1 MSVDIVNLIEN
12 NPLTKLTGNYQSSM
26 VDKMKANFN
35 SYEQQM
41 FLSCFYC
48 YLNYN
53 DTDYVIDLDNVWE
66 WMGFQQKSNAK
77 QLLEK
82 YFCNNTDYKIF
93 APEVAGA
100 KKEGRG
106 GHNKEVIL
114 MTIRTFKLFCLK
126 AGTKKANEIHEYYVK
141 MEKVIHEVVMEEC
154 NALSEQLKQIKQ
166 DNLNK
171 DAQIATKDTEMV
183 KREADFQIKLKKQK
197 ELEKEKVL
205 LSQFTMHIPIVYI
218 IRVKTVETG
227 EYIVKI
233 GESRRGIVGRYNE
246 HKSKY
251 PECVLLD
258 VFVVQQSKDF
268 ESYIHNHPKIRCNQ
282 VKNMEKHENE
292 HELFLVGKNLT
303 YQILLDAI
311 NSQIDNYQEYGTKK
325 IELEIEKLK
334 VIAMNHDSP
343 AMVQLIESNK
353 RIEESNKQLHT
364 RINKLESMIDKLL
377 EIRPIKIQTGFQEP
391 LPTLG
396 PRIQKINPD
405 TMQLIKVYESATEVM
420 TEDRSIK
427 RPSLS
432 KAVLE
437 NIVYNGFRWLFV
449 ERDMDSTVLHNLQ
462 PTRPT
467 IAKNMDYVAKLN
479 TDQTEILNVY
489 LDRKTAALM
498 NGYSMGG
505 LDNAVKKGTQ
515 TQGFYYK
522 LYGEC
527 DENIVQTFTE
537 KYGKDVLLYKDGLGI
552 YNEKGELVK
561 EYKCKYDCIKLEKM
575 SDKTL
580 AKAMTEDK
588 AYNGYKY
595 MELPA
600 RLSCY
605 KGT

>member
-1 MSVDIVNLIEN
+1 MSVDIVNLIES

-35 SYEQQM
+35 TYEQQM
-41 FLSCFYC
+41 FLSSFYC

-53 DTDYVIDLDNVWE
+53 DADYVIDLDNVWE
-66 WMGFQQKSNAK
+66 WMGFQQKYHAK
-77 QLLEK
+77 HLLEK
-82 YFCNNTDYKIF
+82 HFYNNTDYKIF
-93 APEVAGA
+93 APDVAVV

-106 GHNKEVIL
+106 GHNKEHIL
-114 MTIRTFKLFCLK
+114 MTIRTFKLMCLK
-126 AGTKKANEIHEYYVK
+126 AGTKKSNEIHEYYVK
-141 MEKVIHEVVMEEC
+141 MEKVIQEVVMEEC
-154 NALSEQLKQIKQ
+154 KSLSDQLRNIQITNAN
-166 DNLNK
+166 DV
-171 DAQIATKDTEMV
+171 A
-183 KREADFQIKLKKQK
+183 KREADYQIKLKKQK

-205 LSQFTMHIPIVYI
+205 LNQFSMHIPIVYI
-218 IRVKTVETG
+218 IRVKTFETG

-233 GESRRGIVGRYNE
+233 GESRRGVVGRYNE
-246 HKSKY
+246 HKNKY

-282 VKNMEKHENE
+282 VKDMEKHENE

-303 YQILLDAI
+303 YQILIDTI

-334 VIAMNHDSP
+334 VIAMNHESP
-343 AMVQLIESNK
+343 AIVELIESNK
-353 RIEESNKQLHT
+353 RMEESNKLLHT
-364 RINKLESMIDKLL
+364 RINKLESMIEKLL
-377 EIRPIKIQTGFQEP
+377 ETRVVKIQTGFQEP

-396 PRIQKINPD
+396 QRVQKINPD

-420 TEDRSIK
+420 NEDRSIK

-437 NIVYNGFRWLFV
+437 NIIYNGFRWLFV

-467 IAKNMDYVAKLN
+467 IEKNMDYVAKMN
-479 TDQTEILNVY
+479 ADQTKILNVY

-498 NGYSMGG
+498 NGYSMSG

-527 DENIVQTFTE
+527 DENVVQNFTE
-537 KYGKDVLLYKDGLGI
+537 KYGKDVLLYKDGLGM
-552 YNEKGELVK
+552 YNEKGELIK
-561 EYKCKYDCIKLEKM
+561 EYKCKYDCIKTEKI

-580 AKAMTEDK
+580 AKAMAEDK

-595 MELPA
+595 RELPS

-605 KGT
+605 

>member
-1 MSVDIVNLIEN
+1 MRVDIVNLIES

-26 VDKMKANFN
+26 VDKMKENFN
-35 SYEQQM
+35 TYEQQM
-41 FLSCFYC
+41 FLSSFYC

-53 DTDYVIDLDNVWE
+53 DADYVIDLDNVWE
-66 WMGFQQKSNAK
+66 WMGFQQKYHAK
-77 QLLEK
+77 HLLEK
-82 YFCNNTDYKIF
+82 YFCNNNDYKIF
-93 APEVAGA
+93 APELAGA

-114 MTIRTFKLFCLK
+114 MTIRTFKLMCLK
-126 AGTKKANEIHEYYVK
+126 AGTKKSNEIHEYYVK
-141 MEKVIHEVVMEEC
+141 MEKVIQEVVMEEC
-154 NALSEQLKQIKQ
+154 KSLSDQLRNIQITNAN
-166 DNLNK
+166 DV
-171 DAQIATKDTEMV
+171 A
-183 KREADFQIKLKKQK
+183 KREADYQIKLKKQK

-205 LSQFTMHIPIVYI
+205 LNQFSMHIPIVYI

-268 ESYIHNHPKIRCNQ
+268 ESYIHNHQKIRCNQ
-282 VKNMEKHENE
+282 VKDMEKHENE
-292 HELFLVGKNLT
+292 HELFLVGKNMT
-303 YQILLDAI
+303 YQILIDTI

-334 VIAMNHDSP
+334 VIAMNHESP
-343 AMVQLIESNK
+343 AIVELIESNK
-353 RIEESNKQLHT
+353 RMEESNKLLHT
-364 RINKLESMIDKLL
+364 RINKLESMIEKLL
-377 EIRPIKIQTGFQEP
+377 EIRPVKIQTGFQEP
-391 LPTLG
+391 LSTMG
-396 PRIQKINPD
+396 PRVQKINPD

-420 TEDRSIK
+420 NEDRSIK

-467 IAKNMDYVAKLN
+467 IAKNMDYVAKMN
-479 TDQTEILNVY
+479 ADQTKILNVY

-498 NGYSMGG
+498 NGYSMSG

-527 DENIVQTFTE
+527 DENVVQNFTE
-537 KYGKDVLLYKDGLGI
+537 KYGKDVLLYKDGLGM
-552 YNEKGELVK
+552 YNQNGELVK
-561 EYKCKYDCIKLEKM
+561 EYKCKYDCIKTEKI

-580 AKAMTEDK
+580 AKAMAEDK

-595 MELPA
+595 RELPS

-605 KGT
+605 

>member
-1 MSVDIVNLIEN
+1 MSVDIVNLIES

-35 SYEQQM
+35 TYEQQM
-41 FLSCFYC
+41 FLSSFYC

-53 DTDYVIDLDNVWE
+53 DADYVIDLDNVWE

-77 QLLEK
+77 QLLERH
-82 YFCNNTDYKIF
+82 FCNNTDYKIF
-93 APEVAGA
+93 AHEVAVA
-100 KKEGRG
+100 KKERRG
-106 GHNKEVIL
+106 GHNKEIIL

-126 AGTKKANEIHEYYVK
+126 AGTKKSNEIHEYYVK
-141 MEKVIHEVVMEEC
+141 MEKVIQEVVIEEC
-154 NALSEQLKQIKQ
+154 KSLSDQLRNIQITNVN
-166 DNLNK
+166 DV
-171 DAQIATKDTEMV
+171 A
-183 KREADFQIKLKKQK
+183 KREADYQFKLKKQK

-205 LSQFTMHIPIVYI
+205 LSQFTIHIPIVYI
-218 IRVKTVETG
+218 VRVKTFETG

-233 GESRRGIVGRYNE
+233 GESHRGVVGRYNE
-246 HKSKY
+246 HKNKY

-282 VKNMEKHENE
+282 VKDMEKHENE

-303 YQILLDAI
+303 YQILIDTI

-334 VIAMNHDSP
+334 VIAMNHESP
-343 AMVQLIESNK
+343 AIVELIESNK
-353 RIEESNKQLHT
+353 RMEESNKLLHT
-364 RINKLESMIDKLL
+364 RINKLESMIEKLL
-377 EIRPIKIQTGFQEP
+377 ETRVVKIQTGFQES

-396 PRIQKINPD
+396 PRVQKINPD
-405 TMQLIKVYESATEVM
+405 TMQLIKVYESATQVM
-420 TEDRSIK
+420 NEDRTIK

-437 NIVYNGFRWLFV
+437 NIIYNGFRWMFV

-467 IAKNMDYVAKLN
+467 IAKNMDYVAKMN
-479 TDQTEILNVY
+479 ADQTKILNVY

-498 NGYSMGG
+498 NGYSMSG

-527 DENIVQTFTE
+527 DENVVQNFTE
-537 KYGKDVLLYKDGLGI
+537 KYGKDVLLYKDGLGM
-552 YNEKGELVK
+552 YNENGELIK
-561 EYKCKYDCIKLEKM
+561 EYKCKYDCIKTEKI

-580 AKAMTEDK
+580 AKAMAEDK

-595 MELPA
+595 RELPS

-605 KGT
+605 

>member
-1 MSVDIVNLIEN
+1 MSKQIDFVNLIEK
-12 NPLTKLTGNYQSSM
+12 NPLIRLTGNYQSIM
-26 VDKMKANFN
+26 IDKIKDNFN
-35 SYEQQM
+35 TYEQQM
-41 FLSCFYC
+41 FISSFYC
-48 YLNYN
+48 YLNY
-53 DTDYVIDLDNVWE
+53 DSKSDFIIDLDNIWE
-66 WMGFQQKSNAK
+66 WIGFSQKVNAK
-77 QLLEK
+77 ILLEK
-82 YFCNNTDYKIF
+82 NFIVNIDYQKSQILKQTN
-93 APEVAGA
+93 V
-100 KKEGRG
+100 KG
-106 GHNKEVIL
+106 GQNKEVFLLNIE
-114 MTIRTFKLFCLK
+114 TFKRFCLK
-126 AGTKKANEIHEYYVK
+126 AGTKKADEIHEYYIK
-141 MEKVIHEVVMEEC
+141 MEKVLQDVLLEEC
-154 NALSEQLKQIKQ
+154 NILTEQIKQIKL
-166 DNLNK
+166 DN
-171 DAQIATKDTEMV
+171 ATKDIQLIN
-183 KREADFQIKLKKQK
+183 KEADYQIKLKKQK

-205 LSQFTMHIPIVYI
+205 LNQFTMHIPIVYI
-218 IRVKTVETG
+218 VRVKTFETS

-233 GESRRGIVGRYNE
+233 GESRRGVVGRYNE
-246 HKSKY
+246 HKNKY

-282 VKNMEKHENE
+282 VKDMEKHENE

-343 AMVQLIESNK
+343 AMAQLIESNK
-353 RIEESNKQLHT
+353 RMEESNNLLHS
-364 RINKLESMIDKLL
+364 RINKLESMIEKLL
-377 EIRPIKIQTGFQEP
+377 EIRPVKIQTGFQEP

-396 PRIQKINPD
+396 PRVQKINPD

-420 TEDRSIK
+420 TEDRTIK

-449 ERDMDSTVLHNLQ
+449 ERDMDSTILHNLQ

-467 IAKNMDYVAKLN
+467 IPKNMDYVAKMN
-479 TDQTEILNVY
+479 ADQTEILNVY

-498 NGYSMGG
+498 NGYSMSG

-522 LYGEC
+522 LYSEC
-527 DENIVQTFTE
+527 DDNVVQKFTE
-537 KYGKDVLLYKDGLGI
+537 KYNKDVVLYKDGLGI
-552 YNEKGELVK
+552 YNENGELVK
-561 EYKCKYDCIKLEKM
+561 EYKCKYDCIKTERM

-580 AKAMTEDK
+580 AKAMSEDK
-588 AYNGYKY
+588 SYNGCKY
-595 MELPA
+595 RELPS

-605 KGT
+605 

>member
-1 MSVDIVNLIEN
+1 MSVDIVNLIES

-35 SYEQQM
+35 TYEQQM
-41 FLSCFYC
+41 FLSSFYC

-53 DTDYVIDLDNVWE
+53 DADYVIDLDNVWE
-66 WMGFQQKSNAK
+66 WMGFQQKYHAK
-77 QLLEK
+77 HLLEK
-82 YFCNNTDYKIF
+82 YFCNNNDYKIF
-93 APEVAGA
+93 APELAGA

-106 GHNKEVIL
+106 GHNKEIIL
-114 MTIRTFKLFCLK
+114 MTIKTFKLMCLK
-126 AGTKKANEIHEYYVK
+126 AGTKKSNEIHEYYVK
-141 MEKVIHEVVMEEC
+141 MEKVIQEVVMEEC
-154 NALSEQLKQIKQ
+154 KSLSDQLRNIQITNVNDVAK
-166 DNLNK
+166 K
-171 DAQIATKDTEMV
+171 
-183 KREADFQIKLKKQK
+183 EAEYQIKLKKQK

-205 LSQFTMHIPIVYI
+205 LNQFTMHIPIVYI
-218 IRVKTVETG
+218 IRVKTFETG

-233 GESRRGIVGRYNE
+233 GESRRGVVGRYNE

-282 VKNMEKHENE
+282 VKDMEKHENE

-343 AMVQLIESNK
+343 AMVELIESNK
-353 RIEESNKQLHT
+353 RIEESNKLLHT
-364 RINKLESMIDKLL
+364 RINKLEFMIEKLL
-377 EIRPIKIQTGFQEP
+377 ETRPVKIQTGFQET

-396 PRIQKINPD
+396 PRVQKINPD

-420 TEDRSIK
+420 NEDRSIK

-449 ERDMDSTVLHNLQ
+449 ERDMDATVLHNFQ

-479 TDQTEILNVY
+479 SDQTEILNVY

-498 NGYSMGG
+498 NGYSMSG

-527 DENIVQTFTE
+527 DENVVQNFTE
-537 KYGKDVLLYKDGLGI
+537 KYGKDVLLYKDGIGM

-561 EYKCKYDCIKLEKM
+561 EYKCKYDCIKLERM

-580 AKAMTEDK
+580 AKAIAEDK
-588 AYNGYKY
+588 VYNGFRFAS
-595 MELPA
+595 LPMKTW
-600 RLSCY
+600 C
-605 KGT
+605 

>member
-1 MSVDIVNLIEN
+1 MSVDIVNLIES

-35 SYEQQM
+35 TYEQQM
-41 FLSCFYC
+41 FLSSFYC

-53 DTDYVIDLDNVWE
+53 DANYVIDLDNVWE
-66 WMGFQQKSNAK
+66 WMGFQQKYHAK
-77 QLLEK
+77 HLLEK
-82 YFCNNTDYKIF
+82 YFCNNNDYKIF
-93 APEVAGA
+93 APELAGA

-106 GHNKEVIL
+106 GHNKEIIL
-114 MTIRTFKLFCLK
+114 MTIKTFKLMCLK
-126 AGTKKANEIHEYYVK
+126 AGTKKSNEIHEYYVK
-141 MEKVIHEVVMEEC
+141 MEKVIQEVIMEEC
-154 NALSEQLKQIKQ
+154 KSLSDQLRNIQITNVN
-166 DNLNK
+166 D
-171 DAQIATKDTEMV
+171 IA
-183 KREADFQIKLKKQK
+183 KREADYQIKLKKQK

-205 LSQFTMHIPIVYI
+205 LNQFTMHIPIVYI
-218 IRVKTVETG
+218 VRVKTFESG

-233 GESRRGIVGRYNE
+233 GESRRGVVGRYNE

-268 ESYIHNHPKIRCNQ
+268 ESYIHNHQKIRCNQ

-292 HELFLVGKNLT
+292 HELFLVGKKLT
-303 YQILLDAI
+303 YQILLDVI

-343 AMVQLIESNK
+343 AMVELIESNK
-353 RIEESNKQLHT
+353 RIEESNKLLHT
-364 RINKLESMIDKLL
+364 RINKLESMIEKLL
-377 EIRPIKIQTGFQEP
+377 EIRPVKIQTGFQEP

-396 PRIQKINPD
+396 PRVQKINPD

-420 TEDRSIK
+420 NEDRSIK

-449 ERDMDSTVLHNLQ
+449 ERDMDATVLHNFQ

-479 TDQTEILNVY
+479 SDQTEILNVY

-498 NGYSMGG
+498 NGYSMSG

-522 LYGEC
+522 LYGDC
-527 DENIVQTFTE
+527 DTQIVKKFIE
-537 KYGKDVLLYKDGLGI
+537 KYGKDVLLYKDGLGM

-580 AKAMTEDK
+580 AKAMSENK
-588 AYNGYKY
+588 LYNGYKY
-595 MELPA
+595 IELPS

-605 KGT
+605 

>member
-1 MSVDIVNLIEN
+1 MSVDIVNLIES

-35 SYEQQM
+35 TYEQQM
-41 FLSCFYC
+41 FLSSFYC

-53 DTDYVIDLDNVWE
+53 DADYVIDLDNVWE
-66 WMGFQQKSNAK
+66 WMGFQQKYHAK
-77 QLLEK
+77 HLLEK
-82 YFCNNTDYKIF
+82 YFCNNNDYKIF
-93 APEVAGA
+93 APELAGA

-106 GHNKEVIL
+106 GHNKEVIS
-114 MTIRTFKLFCLK
+114 MTIRTFKLMCLK
-126 AGTKKANEIHEYYVK
+126 AGTKKSNEIHEYYVK
-141 MEKVIHEVVMEEC
+141 MEKVIQEVVIEEC
-154 NALSEQLKQIKQ
+154 KTLSDQLRNIQITNANDVAKK
-166 DNLNK
+166 
-171 DAQIATKDTEMV
+171 
-183 KREADFQIKLKKQK
+183 EADYQIKLKKQK

-205 LSQFTMHIPIVYI
+205 LNQFTMHIPIVYI
-218 IRVKTVETG
+218 VRVKTFESG

-268 ESYIHNHPKIRCNQ
+268 ESYIHNYPKIRCNQ
-282 VKNMEKHENE
+282 VKDMEKHENE

-303 YQILLDAI
+303 YQILLDTI

-343 AMVQLIESNK
+343 AMVELIESNK
-353 RIEESNKQLHT
+353 RIEESNKQLHA
-364 RINKLESMIDKLL
+364 RINNLESMIEKLV
-377 EIRPIKIQTGFQEP
+377 EARPVKIQTGFQEP
-391 LPTLG
+391 LSTLG
-396 PRIQKINPD
+396 PRVQKINPD

-420 TEDRSIK
+420 NEDRSIK

-449 ERDMDSTVLHNLQ
+449 ERDMDATILHNLQ

-467 IAKNMDYVAKLN
+467 IAKNMDYVAKMN
-479 TDQTEILNVY
+479 ADQTEILNVY

-498 NGYSMGG
+498 NGYSMSG

-522 LYGEC
+522 LYSEC
-527 DENIVQTFTE
+527 DENVVQNFTE
-537 KYGKDVLLYKDGLGI
+537 IYGKDVLLYKDGLGM

-561 EYKCKYDCIKLEKM
+561 EYKCKYDCIKLERM

-580 AKAMTEDK
+580 AKAMSEYK
-588 AYNGYKY
+588 SYNGYKY
-595 MELPA
+595 RELPS

-605 KGT
+605 

>member
-1 MSVDIVNLIEN
+1 MSVDIVNLIES

-26 VDKMKANFN
+26 VDKLKANFN
-35 SYEQQM
+35 TYEQQM
-41 FLSCFYC
+41 FLSSFYC

-53 DTDYVIDLDNVWE
+53 DADYVIDLDNVWE
-66 WMGFQQKSNAK
+66 WMGFQQKYHAK
-77 QLLEK
+77 HLLEK
-82 YFCNNTDYKIF
+82 YFCNNNDYKIF
-93 APEVAGA
+93 APELAGA

-106 GHNKEVIL
+106 GHNKEVIS
-114 MTIRTFKLFCLK
+114 MTIRTFKLMCLK
-126 AGTKKANEIHEYYVK
+126 AGTKKSNEIHEYYVK
-141 MEKVIHEVVMEEC
+141 MEKVIQEVVIEEC
-154 NALSEQLKQIKQ
+154 KTLSDQLRNIQITNANDVAKK
-166 DNLNK
+166 
-171 DAQIATKDTEMV
+171 
-183 KREADFQIKLKKQK
+183 EADYQIKLKKQK

-205 LSQFTMHIPIVYI
+205 LNQFTMHIPIVYI
-218 IRVKTVETG
+218 VRVKTFESG

-282 VKNMEKHENE
+282 VKDMEKHENE

-303 YQILLDAI
+303 YQILLDTI

-343 AMVQLIESNK
+343 AMVELIESNK
-353 RIEESNKQLHT
+353 RIEESNKQLHA
-364 RINKLESMIDKLL
+364 RINNLESMIEKLV
-377 EIRPIKIQTGFQEP
+377 EARPVKIQTGFQEP
-391 LPTLG
+391 LSTLG
-396 PRIQKINPD
+396 PRVQKINPD

-420 TEDRSIK
+420 NEDRSIK

-449 ERDMDSTVLHNLQ
+449 ERDMDATILHNLQ

-467 IAKNMDYVAKLN
+467 IAKNMDYVAKMN
-479 TDQTEILNVY
+479 ADQTEILNVY

-498 NGYSMGG
+498 NGYSMSG

-522 LYGEC
+522 LYSEC
-527 DENIVQTFTE
+527 DENVVQNFTE
-537 KYGKDVLLYKDGLGI
+537 IYGKDVLLYKDGLGM
-552 YNEKGELVK
+552 YNENGELVK
-561 EYKCKYDCIKLEKM
+561 EYKCKYDCIKLERM

-580 AKAMTEDK
+580 AKAMSEDK
-588 AYNGYKY
+588 SYNGYKY
-595 MELPA
+595 RELPS

-605 KGT
+605 

>member
-1 MSVDIVNLIEN
+1 MSVDIVNLIES
-12 NPLTKLTGNYQSSM
+12 NPLTKLSGNYQSSM

-35 SYEQQM
+35 TYEQQM
-41 FLSCFYC
+41 FLSSFYC

-53 DTDYVIDLDNVWE
+53 DADYVIDLDNVWE
-66 WMGFQQKSNAK
+66 WMGFQQKYHAK
-77 QLLEK
+77 HLLEK
-82 YFCNNTDYKIF
+82 HFCNNIDYKIF
-93 APEVAGA
+93 APDVAVV

-106 GHNKEVIL
+106 GHNKEHIL
-114 MTIRTFKLFCLK
+114 MTIRTFKLICLK
-126 AGTKKANEIHEYYVK
+126 AGTKKSNEIHEYYVK
-141 MEKVIHEVVMEEC
+141 MEKVIQEVVMEEC
-154 NALSEQLKQIKQ
+154 KSLSDQLRNIQITNAN
-166 DNLNK
+166 D
-171 DAQIATKDTEMV
+171 IA
-183 KREADFQIKLKKQK
+183 KREAEYQIKLKKQK

-205 LSQFTMHIPIVYI
+205 FNQFTMHIPIVYI
-218 IRVKTVETG
+218 IRVKTFETG

-233 GESRRGIVGRYNE
+233 GESRRGVVGRYNE

-282 VKNMEKHENE
+282 VKDMEKHENE
-292 HELFLVGKNLT
+292 NELFLVGKKLT
-303 YQILLDAI
+303 YQILLDTI

-343 AMVQLIESNK
+343 AMAELIESNK

-364 RINKLESMIDKLL
+364 RINKLESMIEKLI
-377 EIRPIKIQTGFQEP
+377 EARPVKIQTGFQEP

-396 PRIQKINPD
+396 PRVQKINPD

-420 TEDRSIK
+420 NEDRSIK

-449 ERDMDSTVLHNLQ
+449 ERDMDSTILHNLQ

-479 TDQTEILNVY
+479 ADQTEILNVY
-489 LDRKTAALM
+489 LDRKTASLM
-498 NGYSMGG
+498 NGYSMSG

-527 DENIVQTFTE
+527 DENVVQNFTE
-537 KYGKDVLLYKDGLGI
+537 KYGKDVLLYKDGLGM

-561 EYKCKYDCIKLEKM
+561 EYKCKYDCIKLERM

-580 AKAMTEDK
+580 AKAMAEDK
-588 AYNGYKY
+588 TYNGYKY
-595 MELPA
+595 RELPS

-605 KGT
+605 

>member
-1 MSVDIVNLIEN
+1 MSVDIVNLIES
-12 NPLTKLTGNYQSSM
+12 NPLTKMTGNYQSSM

-35 SYEQQM
+35 TYEQQM
-41 FLSCFYC
+41 FLSSFYC

-53 DTDYVIDLDNVWE
+53 DADYVIDLDNVWE
-66 WMGFQQKSNAK
+66 WMGFQQKYHAK
-77 QLLEK
+77 HLLEK
-82 YFCNNTDYKIF
+82 YFCNNNDYKIF
-93 APEVAGA
+93 APELAGA

-106 GHNKEVIL
+106 GHNKEVIS
-114 MTIRTFKLFCLK
+114 MTIRTFKLMCLK
-126 AGTKKANEIHEYYVK
+126 AGTKKSNEIHEYYVK
-141 MEKVIHEVVMEEC
+141 MEKVIQEVVIEEC
-154 NALSEQLKQIKQ
+154 KSLSDQLRNVQITNAN
-166 DNLNK
+166 DV
-171 DAQIATKDTEMV
+171 A
-183 KREADFQIKLKKQK
+183 KREADYQIKLKKQK

-218 IRVKTVETG
+218 IRVKTFETG

-233 GESRRGIVGRYNE
+233 GESRRGIIGRYNE

-282 VKNMEKHENE
+282 VKDMEKHENE

-303 YQILLDAI
+303 YQILLDTI

-343 AMVQLIESNK
+343 AMVELIESNK
-353 RIEESNKQLHT
+353 RIEESNKLLHT
-364 RINKLESMIDKLL
+364 RINKLEFMIEKLL
-377 EIRPIKIQTGFQEP
+377 EIRPVKIQTGFQET

-396 PRIQKINPD
+396 PRVQKINPD

-420 TEDRSIK
+420 NEDRSIK

-449 ERDMDSTVLHNLQ
+449 ERDIDSNILHNLQ

-467 IAKNMDYVAKLN
+467 IAKNMDYVAKMN
-479 TDQTEILNVY
+479 ADQTEILNVY

-498 NGYSMGG
+498 NGYSMSG

-527 DENIVQTFTE
+527 DDNVVQNFTE
-537 KYGKDVLLYKDGLGI
+537 KYGKDVLLYKDGLGM

-561 EYKCKYDCIKLEKM
+561 EYKCKYDCIKLERM

-580 AKAMTEDK
+580 AKAMSENK
-588 AYNGYKY
+588 LYNGYKY
-595 MELPA
+595 IELPS

-605 KGT
+605 